1 MLLSMTGYGAGIK
14 SSDNYKVTVELK
26 SLNSKFLELAMKV
39 PRAYMGYEHKLRN
52 ILTEQLKRGKV
63 NVVVEVAVLNPAKRN
78 LNINTALVNSYMKE
92 LSVLQESLGIA
103 QTIDLQ
109 FLMSLPDVLPTENNT
124 QDSEEWELIQA
135 AFNEACAQLNASRA
149 EEGVALEADMRQHR
163 DIIAEQL
170 AAIEAVVPERMA
182 HYRNRLETAIG
193 EIRDRVTIDQNRFE
207 QEIIFYLDKL
217 DINEEIV
224 RLRQHLLY
232 FDDILRSDDDQGK
245 KLGFVSQEMG
255 REINTIGSKANFAA
269 MQRHVV
275 VMKNELDKIKEQSL
289 NIL

>member
-1 MLLSMTGYGAGIK
+1 MTGYGAGIK
-14 SSDNYKVTVELK
+14 SSENYKVTVELK

-52 ILTEQLKRGKV
+52 LLTEQIKRGKV
-63 NVVVEVAVLNPAKRN
+63 NVVVEVEVLNPAKRN
-78 LNINTALVNSYMKE
+78 LNINTALVNSYLQE
-92 LSVLQESLGIA
+92 LSALKDSLGISQA
-103 QTIDLQ
+103 IDLQ
-109 FLMSLPDVLPTENNT
+109 FLMSLPDVLPTENT
-124 QDSEEWELIQA
+124 AQDSEEWELIQA
-135 AFNEACAQLNASRA
+135 AFTEACTQLSASRT
-149 EEGVALEADMRQHR
+149 EEGVALEQDMRLHR
-163 DIIAEQL
+163 DIIEAQL
-170 AAIEAVVPERMA
+170 IAIETLVPERMA
-182 HYRNRLETAIG
+182 HYRNRLEAAIG

-224 RLRQHLLY
+224 RLRQHMLY
-232 FDDILRSDDDQGK
+232 FDDILKKDDDQGK
-245 KLGFVSQEMG
+245 KLGFVAQEMG

-289 NIL
+289 NVL